1 MLAAAAGGMK
11 LIAEFPNDSIAL
23 HTSSFKAKK
32 NIAKKNFTFE
42 MI

>member
-32 NIAKKNFTFE
+32 KYCKKEFHF
-42 MI
+42 